1 MKKAMILGFISS
13 VVSVASVVLTF
24 WAGAEEAK
32 VQDQL
37 IDEAVDRKITALLAV
52 AENDDTDDEG
62 S

>member
-1 MKKAMILGFISS
+1 MILGFISS
-13 VVSVASVVLTF
+13 AVSVASVILTF

-37 IDEAVDRKITALLAV
+37 IDEAVDRKITALLA
-52 AENDDTDDEG
+52 ENDTDDEE